1 LPKLQKYNG
10 LLLLNKPLG
19 MTSHQAV
26 GFLRRKLK
34 MKQIGHAVILDPMAT
49 GLLILLVGYQTKISQ
64 HLVVANKKHQGTIK
78 LGETS
83 NTFDSE
89 GTITIG
95 LDPSHLT
102 KSDIEKA
109 AQSLTGLQL
118 QLPPMF
124 SAVKINGLPLYL
136 AARAGKEVER
146 EPREINVYEFL
157 ILKSNLPIIEFEINC
172 SKGTYI
178 RTLAHQMGEV
188 LKCGGYLTS
197 LHRTQS
203 GDFNISQAISAEKLD
218 TMEEKE
224 IASLLLPYDHYIP
237 KKITQQETM

>member
-1 LPKLQKYNG
+1 
-10 LLLLNKPLG
+10 

-34 MKQIGHAVILDPMAT
+34 MKQIGHAGTLDPLAT
-49 GLLILLVGYQTKISQ
+49 GLLILMVGMATKTSQYLV
-64 HLVVANKKHQGTIK
+64 LDNKTYQGTIK
-78 LGETS
+78 LGEVS

-95 LDPSHLT
+95 SDPSHLT
-102 KSDIEKA
+102 ELEIISA
-109 AQSLTGLQL
+109 AQTLTGKQM

-124 SAVKINGLPLYL
+124 SAVKINGMPLYL
-136 AARAGKEVER
+136 AARAGEVVER
-146 EPREINVYEFL
+146 EPREITVYQFQ
-157 ILKSNLPIIEFEINC
+157 ILKTNIPVIEFEISC

-178 RTLAHQMGEV
+178 RTLANQIGEI
-188 LKCGGYLTS
+188 LKCGSYLTS

-203 GDFNISQAISAEKLD
+203 GDFNIQQATTAEKID
-218 TMEEKE
+218 AMTEEE

-237 KKITQQETM
+237 KKIIT